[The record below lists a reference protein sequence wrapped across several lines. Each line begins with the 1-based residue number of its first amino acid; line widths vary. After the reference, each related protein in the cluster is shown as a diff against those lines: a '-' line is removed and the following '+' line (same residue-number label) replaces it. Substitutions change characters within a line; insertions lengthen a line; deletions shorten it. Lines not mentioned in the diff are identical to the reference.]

1 MAQTSRLVLEIDS
14 RDAEQKAADT
24 RRALEALEG
33 AGLRVKPAMDKAG
46 DGLDGLSTSSVKA
59 EKSADRVGKAWTEA
73 TSGIS
78 KDTQQI
84 VRELQA
90 LNAKQ
95 DVTSRLIESVGV
107 SLSKASVAFTDA
119 ATSMGKL
126 RSQNDAAAVSVQKTG
141 ESFDQARA
149 RIVET
154 AKESLKASEYIQLMS
169 VSTDRA
175 GSSFDVAS
183 SKANNLAT
191 LAKRLQAESDANVGA
206 NTRQA
211 ESSKRSAAAIE
222 AESKALESLLAKID
236 PVSGRLAELDRQE
249 QELARHRKTGKID
262 LDTFSDYQAKINT
275 ARSDLGRFNAD
286 LNKTG
291 MTAKATAAALR
302 GVPAQFT
309 DIAVSLQGGQAPLTV
324 LLQQGGQLKDM
335 FGGVGPA
342 AKALGGYILG
352 LVNPFTVA
360 AAAVGVLGLA
370 YYQGSKEQDA
380 YRLSLVTTGNAA
392 GTTTLALAEMAK
404 RVSGTVGT
412 TADAAA
418 ALAQLAGTGKI
429 ASSSFEQIATSAI
442 AYEKATG
449 KAVSETIA
457 EFVRLADDPVKAV
470 AELNNKYNFLT
481 ASVYE
486 QVRAA
491 QEMGEKEAAAA
502 IAQEAYAKALSERSA
517 TMKANL
523 GTLEKAWNDLAGA
536 AKSGWDAILGIGR
549 ESNSG
554 PDVKAIQQKINYL
567 KSTLDTG
574 YEDDNARE
582 RIASLQAELDAY
594 DKKSKAEQK
603 AADDTARA
611 AQVQRDGQVAY
622 EAFEKSLEQNFTK
635 RQKMNKAL
643 EDEEKR
649 ISAAR
654 AAGYTITAEQEAAAL
669 KAIRENSIYKEAAE
683 KKPKAYTENAGMK
696 ALDQARQQYAVL
708 QQQNA
713 LIGVQKGEVDKLG
726 ASGQAL
732 VKWEQEL
739 ADIKGKQTLTA
750 DQKSLLAN
758 QELITAQLKKNAAL
772 ERENQLRKIA
782 TEETQKLAAF
792 QSNLASQLANA
803 QTGLDNNLAG
813 MGLGDQARQRLQE
826 QLSIQQQYQS
836 QLDGLVQQRNEGR
849 ISESLYSK
857 ETEALRAALQA
868 RLAMQQQYYM
878 EVDKA
883 QSDWSL
889 GVSSALQTYAEK
901 AADVAGQTRN
911 LFTNAFSNME
921 DGIVQ
926 FVKTGKLSFKD
937 LADGIIADLVRIQ
950 VRKAAVGIFGSL
962 FGGFAGAGASSAGS
976 GTMTGFSETISRSGF
991 SSGGYTGDGGKYEP
1005 KGVVHGGEFVVRKEV
1020 VSQPGAREFL
1030 ERMNANSKGYADGG
1044 YVGPSTAAATTNVV
1058 QSTSSSAQAPIIQQ
1072 QFSFQGTPDEA
1083 TVNMV
1088 REAAQ
1093 QGAKGGYELVVRDLK
1108 MNGTIRQLIARR

>member
-24 RRALEALEG
+24 RKALEALEG
-33 AGLRVKPAMDKAG
+33 AGLRAKPVMNKLA
-46 DGLDGLSTSSVKA
+46 DGID
-59 EKSADRVGKAWTEA
+59 
-73 TSGIS
+73 
-78 KDTQQI
+78 
-84 VRELQA
+84 
-90 LNAKQ
+90 
-95 DVTSRLIESVGV
+95 SVG
-107 SLSKASVAFTDA
+107 
-119 ATSMGKL
+119 
-126 RSQNDAAAVSVQKTG
+126 
-141 ESFDQARA
+141 
-149 RIVET
+149 
-154 AKESLKASEYIQLMS
+154 
-169 VSTDRA
+169 
-175 GSSFDVAS
+175 
-183 SKANNLAT
+183 
-191 LAKRLQAESDANVGA
+191 
-206 NTRQA
+206 
-211 ESSKRSAAAIE
+211 ESS
-222 AESKALESLLAKID
+222 ESTGKKVKTQKEQLEELLGSID
-236 PVSGRLAELDRQE
+236 PVTRKLGELDKQE
-249 QELARHRKTGKID
+249 KELAKNRKLGLID
-262 LDTFSDYQAKINT
+262 ADTFSEYQTKINT
-275 ARSDLGRFNAD
+275 TRADLGRFNAD
-286 LNKTG
+286 LGKAG

-324 LLQQGGQLKDM
+324 FLQQGGQLKDM

-449 KAVSETIA
+449 KAVSETVA
-457 EFVRLADDPVKAV
+457 EFARLADDPVKAV
-470 AELNNKYNFLT
+470 AELNDKYNFLT

-486 QVRAA
+486 QIRAA
-491 QEMGEKEAAAA
+491 QQMGEKEAAAA
-502 IAQEAYAKALSERSA
+502 IAQEAYARALGERAA

-536 AKSGWDAILGIGR
+536 AKSGWDAILNIGR
-549 ESNSG
+549 ESNDG
-554 PDVKAIQQKINYL
+554 PDVQAIQQKINYL

-574 YEDDNARE
+574 YEDGNARE
-582 RIASLQAELDAY
+582 RIAALQAELDAY

-603 AADDTARA
+603 AAEDAARA
-611 AQVQRDGQVAY
+611 AQIQRDGQAAY
-622 EAFEKSLEQNFTK
+622 EGFQKSIEDNFTK

-643 EDEEKR
+643 EVEEKR
-649 ISAAR
+649 INVAR
-654 AAGYTITAEQEAAAL
+654 AAGYTITAEQEKAAL

-683 KKPKAYTENAGMK
+683 KKPKAYREDAGMK

-708 QQQNA
+708 QQQNS

-726 ASGQAL
+726 AAGQAL

-739 ADIKGKQTLTA
+739 ADIKGKQILTA
-750 DQKSLLAN
+750 DQKALVAN

-772 ERENQLRKIA
+772 EKENQLKKIS

-792 QSNLASQLANA
+792 QTNLASQLAKA

-813 MGLGDQARQRLQE
+813 MGMGDQQRQRLQE
-826 QLSIQQQYQS
+826 QLSIEQQYQS
-836 QLDGLVQQRNEGR
+836 QMDALQQQRNEGR
-849 ISESLYSK
+849 ISEKLYSE
-857 ETEALRAALQA
+857 ETDALRSALQT
-868 RLAMQQQYYM
+868 RLAMQQQYYTD
-878 EVDKA
+878 VDKA
-883 QSDWSL
+883 QSDWAL
-889 GVSSALQTYAEK
+889 GASSAFQTYSEQAR
-901 AADVAGQTRN
+901 DVAGQTRN

-921 DGIVQ
+921 DGIIQ

-937 LADGIIADLVRIQ
+937 LADGIIADLIRIQ
-950 VRKAAVGIFGSL
+950 VRQAAVGIFGTIFSGL
-962 FGGFAGAGASSAGS
+962 TAGGAAAGNGLAAGSAGATSSSLGASAAGYS
-976 GTMTGFSETISRSGF
+976 SKFGFSD
-991 SSGGYTGDGGKYEP
+991 GGYTGDGGKFEP
-1005 KGVVHGGEFVVRKEV
+1005 KGVVHGGEFVVRKEA

-1030 ERMNANSKGYADGG
+1030 ERMNANAKGYADGG
-1044 YVGPSTAAATTNVV
+1044 YVGTTAAASTSNVV
-1058 QSTSSSAQAPIIQQ
+1058 PISSSPSAAPVIHQS
-1072 QFSFQGTPDEA
+1072 FSFQGTPDDA

-1088 REAAQ
+1088 REAAM

>member
-24 RRALEALEG
+24 RKALEALEG
-33 AGLRVKPAMDKAG
+33 AGLRAKPVMDKLA
-46 DGLDGLSTSSVKA
+46 DGID
-59 EKSADRVGKAWTEA
+59 
-73 TSGIS
+73 
-78 KDTQQI
+78 
-84 VRELQA
+84 
-90 LNAKQ
+90 
-95 DVTSRLIESVGV
+95 SVGQSSETTGRKV
-107 SLSKASVAFTDA
+107 KT
-119 ATSMGKL
+119 
-126 RSQNDAAAVSVQKTG
+126 QK
-141 ESFDQARA
+141 E
-149 RIVET
+149 
-154 AKESLKASEYIQLMS
+154 QLEELL
-169 VSTDRA
+169 
-175 GSSFDVAS
+175 GS
-183 SKANNLAT
+183 
-191 LAKRLQAESDANVGA
+191 
-206 NTRQA
+206 
-211 ESSKRSAAAIE
+211 
-222 AESKALESLLAKID
+222 ID
-236 PVSGRLAELDRQE
+236 PVTRKLGELDKQE
-249 QELARHRKTGKID
+249 KELAKNRKLGLID
-262 LDTFSDYQAKINT
+262 ADTFSEYQTKINT
-275 ARSDLGRFNAD
+275 TRADLGRFNSD
-286 LNKTG
+286 LGKTG

-324 LLQQGGQLKDM
+324 FLQQGGQLKDM

-342 AKALGGYILG
+342 AKALGGYVLG

-380 YRLSLVTTGNAA
+380 YRLSLVTTGNAV
-392 GTTTLALAEMAK
+392 GTTTLALSEMAK

-502 IAQEAYAKALSERSA
+502 IAQEAYAKALGERAA
-517 TMKANL
+517 TMKTNL
-523 GTLEKAWNDLAGA
+523 GSLERAWNDLAGA
-536 AKSGWDAILGIGR
+536 AKSGWDAILNVGR
-549 ESNSG
+549 ESNQG
-554 PDVKAIQQKINYL
+554 PDLTKLRQELAYR
-567 KSTLDTG
+567 KSLLDTG
-574 YEDDNARE
+574 FEDNDTRDRIKAIETEISTYE
-582 RIASLQAELDAY
+582 
-594 DKKSKAEQK
+594 KKVKAEQD
-603 AADDTARA
+603 AADAAARN
-611 AQVQRDGQVAY
+611 AQIQRDGQAAY

-654 AAGYTITAEQEAAAL
+654 AAGYAITAEQEAAAL
-669 KAIRENSIYKEAAE
+669 KAIRENTIYKEAAE
-683 KKPKAYTENAGMK
+683 KKPKAYTENAGIK
-696 ALDQARQQYAVL
+696 ALDQAKQQYAVL

-726 ASGQAL
+726 AAGQAL

-772 ERENQLRKIA
+772 EKENALRKIA
-782 TEETQKLAAF
+782 TDETQKLAAF
-792 QSNLASQLANA
+792 QTNLASQLAKA

-813 MGLGDQARQRLQE
+813 MGMGDQQRQRLQE
-826 QLSIQQQYQS
+826 QLNIQQQYQS
-836 QLDGLVQQRNEGR
+836 QLDALEQQHNEGR
-849 ISESLYSK
+849 ISDNLYNQ
-857 ETEALRAALQA
+857 ETEALRSALQT
-868 RLAMQQQYYM
+868 RLAMQQQYYSD
-878 EVDKA
+878 VDKA
-883 QSDWSL
+883 QSDWSI
-889 GVSSALQTYAEK
+889 GASSAFQTYSEQAR
-901 AADVAGQTRN
+901 DVAGQTRS

-921 DGIVQ
+921 DGIIQ

-937 LADGIIADLVRIQ
+937 LADGIIADLIRIQ
-950 VRKAAVGIFGSL
+950 VRQAAVGIFGTL
-962 FGGFAGAGASSAGS
+962 FSGLAGAGASAAGNGLAAGSAGATS
-976 GTMTGFSETISRSGF
+976 SSLGASAAGYTSKYGFSD
-991 SSGGYTGDGGKYEP
+991 GGYTGDGGKFEP
-1005 KGVVHGGEFVVRKEV
+1005 KGVVHGGEFVVRKDV

-1044 YVGPSTAAATTNVV
+1044 YVGSPGSTTKSNVVPISSAPAAAPVFE
-1058 QSTSSSAQAPIIQQ
+1058 QH
-1072 QFSFQGTPDEA
+1072 FSFQGTPDDA
-1083 TVNMV
+1083 TVNLV
-1088 REAAQ
+1088 KEAAM

-1108 MNGTIRQLIARR
+1108 QNGTIRQLIARR

>member
-24 RRALEALEG
+24 RKALEALEG
-33 AGLRVKPAMDKAG
+33 AGLRAKPVMDKLA
-46 DGLDGLSTSSVKA
+46 DGID
-59 EKSADRVGKAWTEA
+59 
-73 TSGIS
+73 
-78 KDTQQI
+78 
-84 VRELQA
+84 
-90 LNAKQ
+90 
-95 DVTSRLIESVGV
+95 SVGQ
-107 SLSKASVAFTDA
+107 SSET
-119 ATSMGKL
+119 TGKK
-126 RSQNDAAAVSVQKTG
+126 VKTQK
-141 ESFDQARA
+141 E
-149 RIVET
+149 
-154 AKESLKASEYIQLMS
+154 QLEELL
-169 VSTDRA
+169 
-175 GSSFDVAS
+175 GS
-183 SKANNLAT
+183 
-191 LAKRLQAESDANVGA
+191 
-206 NTRQA
+206 
-211 ESSKRSAAAIE
+211 
-222 AESKALESLLAKID
+222 ID
-236 PVSGRLAELDRQE
+236 PVTRKLGELDKQE
-249 QELARHRKTGKID
+249 KELAKNRKLGLID
-262 LDTFSDYQAKINT
+262 ADTFSEYQTKINT
-275 ARSDLGRFNAD
+275 TRADLGRFNAD
-286 LNKTG
+286 LGKTG

-324 LLQQGGQLKDM
+324 FLQQGGQLKDM

-449 KAVSETIA
+449 KAVSETVA
-457 EFVRLADDPVKAV
+457 EFARLADDPVKAV
-470 AELNNKYNFLT
+470 AELNDKYNFLT

-486 QVRAA
+486 QIRAA
-491 QEMGEKEAAAA
+491 QQMGEKEAAAA
-502 IAQEAYAKALSERSA
+502 IAQEAYARALAERAA

-536 AKSGWDAILGIGR
+536 AKSGWDAILNIGR
-549 ESNSG
+549 ESNDG
-554 PDVKAIQQKINYL
+554 PDVQAIQQKINYL

-574 YEDDNARE
+574 YEDGNARE

-594 DKKSKAEQK
+594 NKKSKAEQD
-603 AADDTARA
+603 AADAAARN
-611 AQVQRDGQVAY
+611 AQIQRDGQAAY
-622 EAFEKSLEQNFTK
+622 EAFEKNKEQYFTK
-635 RQKMNKAL
+635 EQKRNKAL
-643 EDEEKR
+643 EDELKR
-649 ISAAR
+649 INAAR
-654 AAGYTITAEQEAAAL
+654 AAGYTITAEQEASAL
-669 KAIRENSIYKEAAE
+669 KAIRESDSFKEAAE
-683 KKPKAYTENAGMK
+683 KKPKAYREDAGMK

-708 QQQNA
+708 QQQNS

-726 ASGQAL
+726 AAGQAL

-739 ADIKGKQTLTA
+739 ADIKGKQILTA
-750 DQKSLLAN
+750 DQKALIAN

-772 ERENQLRKIA
+772 EKENQLKKIS

-792 QSNLASQLANA
+792 QANLASQLAKA
-803 QTGLDNNLAG
+803 QTGLANNLAG
-813 MGLGDQARQRLQE
+813 MGMGDQQRQRLQE
-826 QLSIQQQYQS
+826 QLSIEQQYQS
-836 QLDGLVQQRNEGR
+836 QMDALQQQRNEGR
-849 ISESLYSK
+849 ISEKLYSE
-857 ETEALRAALQA
+857 ETDALRSALQT
-868 RLAMQQQYYM
+868 RLAMQQQYYTD
-878 EVDKA
+878 VDKA

-889 GVSSALQTYAEK
+889 GASSAFQTYSEQAR
-901 AADVAGQTRN
+901 DVAGQTRN

-921 DGIVQ
+921 DGIIQ

-937 LADGIIADLVRIQ
+937 LADGIIADLIRIQ
-950 VRKAAVGIFGSL
+950 VRQAAVGIFGTIFSGL
-962 FGGFAGAGASSAGS
+962 TAGASAGNGLAAGSAGATS
-976 GTMTGFSETISRSGF
+976 STLGASAAGYGSKFGFSD
-991 SSGGYTGDGGKYEP
+991 GGYTGDGGKFEP
-1005 KGVVHGGEFVVRKEV
+1005 KGVVHGGEFVVRKEA

-1030 ERMNANSKGYADGG
+1030 ERMNANAKGYADGG
-1044 YVGPSTAAATTNVV
+1044 YVGATAAAATSNVV
-1058 QSTSSSAQAPIIQQ
+1058 PISSSPSAAPVIHQS
-1072 QFSFQGTPDEA
+1072 FSFQGSPDDA

-1088 REAAQ
+1088 REAAM

>member
-1 MAQTSRLVLEIDS
+1 MTQTSRLVLEIDS

-24 RRALEALEG
+24 RKALEALEG
-33 AGLRVKPAMDKAG
+33 AGLRAKPVMDKLA
-46 DGLDGLSTSSVKA
+46 DGID
-59 EKSADRVGKAWTEA
+59 
-73 TSGIS
+73 
-78 KDTQQI
+78 
-84 VRELQA
+84 
-90 LNAKQ
+90 
-95 DVTSRLIESVGV
+95 SVGQ
-107 SLSKASVAFTDA
+107 SSET
-119 ATSMGKL
+119 TGKK
-126 RSQNDAAAVSVQKTG
+126 VKTQK
-141 ESFDQARA
+141 E
-149 RIVET
+149 
-154 AKESLKASEYIQLMS
+154 QLEELL
-169 VSTDRA
+169 
-175 GSSFDVAS
+175 GS
-183 SKANNLAT
+183 
-191 LAKRLQAESDANVGA
+191 
-206 NTRQA
+206 
-211 ESSKRSAAAIE
+211 
-222 AESKALESLLAKID
+222 ID
-236 PVSGRLAELDRQE
+236 PVTRKLGELDKQE
-249 QELARHRKTGKID
+249 KELAKNRKLGLID
-262 LDTFSDYQAKINT
+262 ADTFSEYQTKINT
-275 ARSDLGRFNAD
+275 TRADLGRFNSD
-286 LNKTG
+286 LDKTG

-324 LLQQGGQLKDM
+324 FLQQGGQLKDM

-342 AKALGGYILG
+342 AKALGGYVLG

-392 GTTTLALAEMAK
+392 GTTTLALSEMAK

-502 IAQEAYAKALSERSA
+502 IAQEAYAKALGERAA
-517 TMKANL
+517 TMKSNL
-523 GTLEKAWNDLAGA
+523 GSLEKAWNDLAGA

-549 ESNSG
+549 ESNTG

-574 YEDDNARE
+574 YEDDNTRE

-603 AADDTARA
+603 AADDAART

-649 ISAAR
+649 INAAR
-654 AAGYTITAEQEAAAL
+654 TAGYTITAEQEAAAL
-669 KAIRENSIYKEAAE
+669 KAIRENSIYKESEE
-683 KKPKAYTENAGMK
+683 KKPKAYTEDAGMK

-708 QQQNA
+708 QQQNS

-726 ASGQAL
+726 AAGQAL

-772 ERENQLRKIA
+772 EKENALRKIA
-782 TEETQKLAAF
+782 TDETQKLAAF
-792 QSNLASQLANA
+792 QTNLASQLAKA

-813 MGLGDQARQRLQE
+813 MGMGDQQRQRLQE
-826 QLSIQQQYQS
+826 QLNIQQQYQS
-836 QLDGLVQQRNEGR
+836 QLDALEQQHNEGR
-849 ISESLYSK
+849 ISDNLYSQ
-857 ETEALRAALQA
+857 ETEALRSALQT
-868 RLAMQQQYYM
+868 RLAMQQQYYSD
-878 EVDKA
+878 VDKA

-889 GVSSALQTYAEK
+889 GASSAFQTYSEQAR
-901 AADVAGQTRN
+901 DVAGQTRN

-921 DGIVQ
+921 DGIIQ

-937 LADGIIADLVRIQ
+937 LADGIIADLIRIQ
-950 VRKAAVGIFGSL
+950 VRQAAVGIFGTL
-962 FGGFAGAGASSAGS
+962 FSGLAGAGASAAGNGFAAGS
-976 GTMTGFSETISRSGF
+976 AAATSSSLGASAAGYSSKYGFSD
-991 SSGGYTGDGGKYEP
+991 GGYTGDGGKFEP
-1005 KGVVHGGEFVVRKEV
+1005 KGVVHGGEFVVRKDV

-1044 YVGPSTAAATTNVV
+1044 YVGSAAVTTKSNVV
-1058 QSTSSSAQAPIIQQ
+1058 PISSASPAAPVIQQ
-1072 QFSFQGTPDEA
+1072 SFSFQGTPDDA

-1088 REAAQ
+1088 KEAAM

-1108 MNGTIRQLIARR
+1108 QNGTIRQLIARR

>member
-24 RRALEALEG
+24 RKALEALEG
-33 AGLRVKPAMDKAG
+33 AGLRAKPVMDKLA
-46 DGLDGLSTSSVKA
+46 DGMDSVGQSS
-59 EKSADRVGKAWTEA
+59 EA
-73 TSGIS
+73 TG
-78 KDTQQI
+78 KKVKTQKEQLE
-84 VRELQA
+84 EL
-90 LNAKQ
+90 L
-95 DVTSRLIESVGV
+95 
-107 SLSKASVAFTDA
+107 
-119 ATSMGKL
+119 
-126 RSQNDAAAVSVQKTG
+126 
-141 ESFDQARA
+141 
-149 RIVET
+149 
-154 AKESLKASEYIQLMS
+154 
-169 VSTDRA
+169 
-175 GSSFDVAS
+175 GS
-183 SKANNLAT
+183 
-191 LAKRLQAESDANVGA
+191 
-206 NTRQA
+206 
-211 ESSKRSAAAIE
+211 
-222 AESKALESLLAKID
+222 ID
-236 PVSGRLAELDRQE
+236 PVTRKLGELDKQE
-249 QELARHRKTGKID
+249 KELAKNRKLGLID
-262 LDTFSDYQAKINT
+262 ADTFSEYQTKINT
-275 ARSDLGRFNAD
+275 TRADLGRFNAD
-286 LNKTG
+286 LGKTG

-324 LLQQGGQLKDM
+324 FLQQGGQLKDM

-481 ASVYE
+481 AAVYE
-486 QVRAA
+486 QIRAA

-502 IAQEAYAKALSERSA
+502 IAQEALAKAMGQRAATIKEDLGSLER
-517 TMKANL
+517 
-523 GTLEKAWNDLAGA
+523 AWNDLAGA
-536 AKSGWDAILGIGR
+536 AKSGWDALLGIGR
-549 ESNSG
+549 ESSTG
-554 PDVKAIQQKINYL
+554 PDLTKLRQELAYRESLLN
-567 KSTLDTG
+567 TG
-574 YEDDNARE
+574 FEDDDTRE
-582 RIASLQAELDAY
+582 RIKAIETEISVYEKRVKQEQDASDA
-594 DKKSKAEQK
+594 
-603 AADDTARA
+603 AARN
-611 AQVQRDGQVAY
+611 AQVQRDGQAAY
-622 EAFEKSLEQNFTK
+622 EAFEKNREQYFSKEQK
-635 RQKMNKAL
+635 RNKAL
-643 EDEEKR
+643 EDELKR
-649 ISAAR
+649 INAAR
-654 AAGYTITAEQEAAAL
+654 LAGYTITVEQEKAAL
-669 KAIRENSIYKEAAE
+669 KAIRESSIYKEAAE
-683 KKPKAYTENAGMK
+683 KKPKAYREDAGMK

-708 QQQNA
+708 QQQNS

-726 ASGQAL
+726 AAGQAL

-750 DQKSLLAN
+750 DQKALVAN

-772 ERENQLRKIA
+772 EKENQLKKIS

-792 QSNLASQLANA
+792 QTNLASQLAKA

-813 MGLGDQARQRLQE
+813 MGMGDQQRQRLQE
-826 QLSIQQQYQS
+826 QLSIEQQYQS
-836 QLDGLVQQRNEGR
+836 QMDALQQQRNEGR
-849 ISESLYSK
+849 ISEKLYSE
-857 ETEALRAALQA
+857 ETDALRSALQT
-868 RLAMQQQYYM
+868 RLAMQQQYYSD
-878 EVDKA
+878 VDKA
-883 QSDWSL
+883 QSDWAI
-889 GVSSALQTYAEK
+889 GASSAFQTYSEQAR
-901 AADVAGQTRN
+901 DVAGQTRN

-921 DGIVQ
+921 DGIIQ

-937 LADGIIADLVRIQ
+937 LADGIIADLIRIQ
-950 VRKAAVGIFGSL
+950 VRQAAVGIFGTIFSGL
-962 FGGFAGAGASSAGS
+962 TAGASAGNGLAAGSAGATS
-976 GTMTGFSETISRSGF
+976 STLGASAAGYGSKFGFSD
-991 SSGGYTGDGGKYEP
+991 GGYTGDGGKFEP
-1005 KGVVHGGEFVVRKEV
+1005 KGVVHGGEFVVRKEA

-1030 ERMNANSKGYADGG
+1030 ERMNANAKGYADGG
-1044 YVGPSTAAATTNVV
+1044 YVGATAAA
-1058 QSTSSSAQAPIIQQ
+1058 STSSVVPISSGSSTAPVIQQ
-1072 QFSFQGTPDEA
+1072 SFSFQGTPDDA

-1088 REAAQ
+1088 REAAM

>member
-24 RRALEALEG
+24 RKALEALEG
-33 AGLRVKPAMDKAG
+33 AGLRAKPVMDKLA
-46 DGLDGLSTSSVKA
+46 DGID
-59 EKSADRVGKAWTEA
+59 
-73 TSGIS
+73 
-78 KDTQQI
+78 
-84 VRELQA
+84 
-90 LNAKQ
+90 
-95 DVTSRLIESVGV
+95 SVG
-107 SLSKASVAFTDA
+107 
-119 ATSMGKL
+119 
-126 RSQNDAAAVSVQKTG
+126 
-141 ESFDQARA
+141 
-149 RIVET
+149 
-154 AKESLKASEYIQLMS
+154 
-169 VSTDRA
+169 
-175 GSSFDVAS
+175 
-183 SKANNLAT
+183 
-191 LAKRLQAESDANVGA
+191 
-206 NTRQA
+206 
-211 ESSKRSAAAIE
+211 ESS
-222 AESKALESLLAKID
+222 ESTGKKVKTQKEQLEELLGSID
-236 PVSGRLAELDRQE
+236 PVTRKLGELDKQE
-249 QELARHRKTGKID
+249 KELAKNRKLGLID
-262 LDTFSDYQAKINT
+262 ADTFSEYQTKINAT
-275 ARSDLGRFNAD
+275 RADLGRFNAD
-286 LNKTG
+286 LGKAG

-324 LLQQGGQLKDM
+324 FLQQGGQLKDM

-449 KAVSETIA
+449 KAVSETVA
-457 EFVRLADDPVKAV
+457 EFARLADDPVKAV
-470 AELNNKYNFLT
+470 AELNDKYNFLT

-486 QVRAA
+486 QIRAA
-491 QEMGEKEAAAA
+491 QQMGEKEAAAA
-502 IAQEAYAKALSERSA
+502 IAQEAYARALGERAA

-523 GTLEKAWNDLAGA
+523 GTLEKAWSDLAGA
-536 AKSGWDAILGIGR
+536 AKSGWDAILNIGR
-549 ESNSG
+549 ESSDG
-554 PDVKAIQQKINYL
+554 PDVQAIQQKINYL

-574 YEDDNARE
+574 YEDGNARE

-594 DKKSKAEQK
+594 NKKSKAEQE
-603 AADDTARA
+603 AAEQAARA
-611 AQVQRDGQVAY
+611 AQIQRDGQAAY
-622 EAFEKSLEQNFTK
+622 EGFQKSIEDNFTK

-643 EDEEKR
+643 EVEEKR
-649 ISAAR
+649 INAAR
-654 AAGYTITAEQEAAAL
+654 AAGYTITAEQEKAAL

-683 KKPKAYTENAGMK
+683 KKPKAYREDAGMK

-708 QQQNA
+708 QQQNS

-726 ASGQAL
+726 AAGQAL

-739 ADIKGKQTLTA
+739 ADIKGKQILTA
-750 DQKSLLAN
+750 DQKALVAN

-772 ERENQLRKIA
+772 EKENQLKKIS

-792 QSNLASQLANA
+792 QTNLASQLAKA

-813 MGLGDQARQRLQE
+813 MGLGDQQRQRLQE
-826 QLSIQQQYQS
+826 QFSIEQQYQS
-836 QLDGLVQQRNEGR
+836 QMDALQHQRNEGR
-849 ISESLYSK
+849 ISEKLYSE
-857 ETEALRAALQA
+857 ETDALRSALQT
-868 RLAMQQQYYM
+868 RLAMQQQYYTD
-878 EVDKA
+878 VDKA
-883 QSDWSL
+883 QSDWAL
-889 GVSSALQTYAEK
+889 GASSAFQTYSEQAR
-901 AADVAGQTRN
+901 DVAGQTRN

-921 DGIVQ
+921 DGIIQ

-937 LADGIIADLVRIQ
+937 LADGIIADLIRIQ
-950 VRKAAVGIFGSL
+950 VRQAAVGIFGTIFSGL
-962 FGGFAGAGASSAGS
+962 TAGASAGNGLAAGSAGATS
-976 GTMTGFSETISRSGF
+976 STLGASAAGYGSKFGFSD
-991 SSGGYTGDGGKYEP
+991 GGYTGDGGKFEP
-1005 KGVVHGGEFVVRKEV
+1005 KGVVHGGEFVVRKEA

-1030 ERMNANSKGYADGG
+1030 ERMNANAKGYADGG
-1044 YVGPSTAAATTNVV
+1044 YVGATAAASTSNVV
-1058 QSTSSSAQAPIIQQ
+1058 PISSGSPTAPVIQQ
-1072 QFSFQGTPDEA
+1072 SFSFQGTPDDA

-1088 REAAQ
+1088 REAAM

>member
-24 RRALEALEG
+24 RKALEALEG

-46 DGLDGLSTSSVKA
+46 AGMDGAGQSAERAGKSYGYYSDEVEQLLGRLDPLRK
-59 EKSADRVGKAWTEA
+59 K
-73 TSGIS
+73 
-78 KDTQQI
+78 QQD
-84 VRELQA
+84 LA
-90 LNAKQ
+90 
-95 DVTSRLIESVGV
+95 
-107 SLSKASVAFTDA
+107 
-119 ATSMGKL
+119 
-126 RSQNDAAAVSVQKTG
+126 RSQSELAAAFKRGDIG
-141 ESFDQARA
+141 ESSY
-149 RIVET
+149 
-154 AKESLKASEYIQLMS
+154 KEFSGVI
-169 VSTDRA
+169 R
-175 GSSFDVAS
+175 G
-183 SKANNLAT
+183 
-191 LAKRLQAESDANVGA
+191 QAEAIKA
-206 NTRQA
+206 QR
-211 ESSKRSAAAIE
+211 AA
-222 AESKALESLLAKID
+222 LTSLN
-236 PVSGRLAELDRQE
+236 G
-249 QELARHRKTGKID
+249 
-262 LDTFSDYQAKINT
+262 
-275 ARSDLGRFNAD
+275 D

-324 LLQQGGQLKDM
+324 FLQQGGQLKDM

-342 AKALGGYILG
+342 AKALGGYVLG

-392 GTTTLALAEMAK
+392 GTTTTALAEMAT

-502 IAQEAYAKALSERSA
+502 IAQEAYAKALGERAA

-523 GTLEKAWNDLAGA
+523 GTLERAWNDLAGA

-574 YEDDNARE
+574 YEDDNARA
-582 RIASLQAELDAY
+582 RIASLEAELVAFN
-594 DKKSKAEQK
+594 KRAKAEQD
-603 AADDTARA
+603 AADA
-611 AQVQRDGQVAY
+611 AAKNAQIQRDGQAAY

-649 ISAAR
+649 INAAR
-654 AAGYTITAEQEAAAL
+654 AAGYTITAKQEAAAL

-683 KKPKAYTENAGMK
+683 KKPKAYAEDAGMK

-726 ASGQAL
+726 ASSQAL

-750 DQKSLLAN
+750 DQKSLLAS

-813 MGLGDQARQRLQE
+813 MGLGDQTRQRLQE

-836 QLDGLVQQRNEGR
+836 QLDALVQQRNEGR
-849 ISESLYSK
+849 ISDSLYSK
-857 ETEALRAALQA
+857 ETEALRAALKT
-868 RLAMQQQYYM
+868 RLAMQQQYYT

-883 QSDWSL
+883 QSDWSV
-889 GVSSALQTYAEK
+889 GASSAFQTYAEQ
-901 AADVAGQTRN
+901 AADVAGQTRT

-937 LADGIIADLVRIQ
+937 LADGIVADLVRIQ
-950 VRKAAVGIFGSL
+950 VRKVAVGIF
-962 FGGFAGAGASSAGS
+962 SSIAGS
-976 GTMTGFSETISRSGF
+976 GIGGLF

-1030 ERMNANSKGYADGG
+1030 ERMNSNSKGYADGG
-1044 YVGPSTAAATTNVV
+1044 YVGPASAVATTNVV
-1058 QSTSSSAQAPIIQQ
+1058 QNSSPSAQAPIIQQ